1 MPVCADGFWFP
12 SWPGA
17 PSEAGVEASAAVT
30 SDAET
35 APEQA
40 PQQVRSSLSLARAL
54 PPTAPHRIYG
64 PAPGRSARPMQRR
77 APIAP
82 TYAGPVSMSRKQRKQ
97 SRRLPS

>member
-17 PSEAGVEASAAVT
+17 PSEVGVEASAAVM

-40 PQQVRSSLSLARAL
+40 RQQVLQGAIDPNLS
-54 PPTAPHRIYG
+54 TRIAAHG
-64 PAPGRSARPMQRR
+64 SA
-77 APIAP
+77 
-82 TYAGPVSMSRKQRKQ
+82 SH
-97 SRRLPS
+97 

>member
-1 MPVCADGFWFP
+1 MCADGFWFP

-40 PQQVRSSLSLARAL
+40 WQQVLQGAIEPKLS
-54 PPTAPHRIYG
+54 TRIAAHG
-64 PAPGRSARPMQRR
+64 SA
-77 APIAP
+77 
-82 TYAGPVSMSRKQRKQ
+82 SH
-97 SRRLPS
+97 

>member
-40 PQQVRSSLSLARAL
+40 RQQVLQGAIEPKLS
-54 PPTAPHRIYG
+54 TRIAAHSIESTG
-64 PAPGRSARPMQRR
+64 PRRGDVPDARPGTNL
-77 APIAP
+77 AHVCG
-82 TYAGPVSMSRKQRKQ
+82 TCFYY
-97 SRRLPS
+97 